1 MNQPTSHQPI
11 EALLGAYVVDAVD
24 PDERLMVDEHLREC
38 PRCRQEVAE
47 LREVTALLAHGGAPA
62 PEGLWDKIA
71 AALEETPPPMRLEL
85 RAPGASAD
93 AKAGAARAGVASLAE
108 RRRRKILLGVIGAAA
123 AVVIALLGLQV
134 RDQRQRLD
142 DLEASAASTSM
153 EQAATAALS
162 EPDARLARLKTESGD
177 VQAVAV
183 VKPDGTGYLLGSSL
197 PPVGDH
203 VYQLWGAT
211 TSGNVISLGV
221 IRHPGVFAFSGDPT
235 VETLMITEE
244 DKPVDVSH
252 NPAVVSGSLA

>member
-1 MNQPTSHQPI
+1 MSGPTSHEPA

-24 PDERLMVDEHLREC
+24 PDERLLIEEHLHEC

-85 RAPGASAD
+85 RAPTAST
-93 AKAGAARAGVASLAE
+93 AASTNAVASLAD
-108 RRRRKILLGVIGAAA
+108 RRRRKIVLGVIGAAA
-123 AVVIALLGLQV
+123 AVVIALLGFQV

-142 DLEASAASTSM
+142 DLEASAATSSM

-162 EPDARLARLKTESGD
+162 DPDARFARLKTEGGD

-183 VKPDGTGYLLGSSL
+183 MKPDGTGYLLGSSL

-221 IRHPGVFAFSGDPT
+221 IRRPGVFAFSGDSS